1 MPAMTTTAPSQ
12 SDARHRRAR
21 RNVFLLALCQALYM
35 TGTSMVITVTALAG
49 TAIASVKSL
58 GTLPLSL
65 QFVATMAA
73 TIPASLFMQ
82 RHGRRAG
89 FIVGALVGIAGAAIS
104 FYALLHAD
112 FILFALGSALIGV
125 LNGFAIYY
133 RFAAADTADMQFKPK
148 AISLVMAGGVAA
160 AFLGPNLAK
169 YTVDLFAAS
178 YAGCFAAL
186 VGLHIL
192 TIAIMV
198 MIDIPKPA
206 AEDRKNSGAPLSQIV
221 RRPAI
226 IVAIIAA
233 VAGYSS
239 MNLVM
244 TATPLSMI
252 GHHFAFSD
260 ATMVIQWHVFAMFL
274 PSFVTGHLI
283 ARYGSPS
290 IIMAGAALILI
301 CVAIN
306 LHGVSLSHY
315 LIALIA
321 LGTGW
326 NFMFVGGSAL
336 LTSAHDSAEKAKV
349 QGLNEFLV
357 FTSVALASFASGMV
371 QYGLGWLAVNLFVL
385 PLTVVALAATAWL
398 KLVPPA
404 SPSTVKSPA
413 SH

>member
-1 MPAMTTTAPSQ
+1 MATTAPSQ
-12 SDARHRRAR
+12 SDALQRRAR
-21 RNVFLLALCQALYM
+21 RNVLLLALCQALYM

-49 TAIASVKSL
+49 TAIASVKSF

-89 FIVGALVGIAGAAIS
+89 FIVGALVGIAGAAIGL
-104 FYALLHAD
+104 YALLHAN
-112 FILFALGSALIGV
+112 FVLFTLGSMLIGV

-133 RFAAADTADMQFKPK
+133 RFAAADTADPAFKPK

-178 YAGCFAAL
+178 FAGCFAAL

-192 TIAIMV
+192 TILIMV

-206 AEDRKNSGAPLSQIV
+206 AEDRKNSGAPLSQIL

-226 IVAIIAA
+226 IVAILAG

-244 TATPLSMI
+244 TATPLSMV

-260 ATMVIQWHVFAMFL
+260 AAMVIQWHVFAMFA

-306 LHGVSLSHY
+306 LHGVSLAHY

-326 NFMFVGGSAL
+326 NFMFIGGSAL

-357 FTSVALASFASGMV
+357 FTSVALASFASGAV
-371 QYGLGWLAVNLFVL
+371 QYGLGWLAVNLFVV
-385 PLTVVALAATAWL
+385 PLTVLALAATAWL
-398 KLVPPA
+398 KLAAPTVQAPA
-404 SPSTVKSPA
+404 KS
-413 SH
+413 SVSS